1 MRRHHI
7 VGLCV
12 GTLASITVATSARG
26 SGLITFE
33 GYAPPG
39 GLLNV
44 SPVAPYFEK
53 GFALEPSN
61 DQSAVFDIT
70 AEVDMPGNSDSS
82 FFGWG
87 EGNFVNLS
95 TEDRSTF
102 SLADLLLGPS
112 TISDGPVTV
121 TLSLFFDDGSDDTL
135 VYENLSTA
143 TLVSPNATNLI
154 AVVFTSSDDAA
165 MDNLNMTVPGPAA
178 AGLGLTAMGFGAA
191 RRRGHRC

>member
-1 MRRHHI
+1 MLRHHI

-12 GTLASITVATSARG
+12 GTLASMTVATSSRA

-39 GLLNV
+39 DLINV
-44 SPVAPYFEK
+44 SPSAAYFEK
-53 GFALEPSN
+53 GFRLDPSN

-95 TEDRSTF
+95 TENRSTF
-102 SLADLLLGPS
+102 SLVDLLLGPS

-121 TLSLFFDDGSDDTL
+121 TLSLFFGDGSDDTL
-135 VYENLSTA
+135 VYENLATA
-143 TLVSPNATNLI
+143 TLVSPNATNLV

-165 MDNLNMTVPGPAA
+165 MDNLNLTVPGPAA
-178 AGLGLTAMGFGAA
+178 AGVGFMAMGFGVA
-191 RRRGHRC
+191 RRRGRCC